1 METLTFKQE
10 ELKDLLKLNNN
21 NRLENQITITF
32 KNNNVVFNSRFEKAQ
47 AKRKCQSDKTIVV
60 FAKRFLEF
68 VKNNKVI
75 NLKLENNN
83 RLLLTSI
90 HNSTVIPCILEWE
103 RSKGDLI

>member
-1 METLTFKQE
+1 MERLTFTQE

-32 KNNNVVFNSRFEKAQ
+32 KNNNVVFNSRFEKAET
-47 AKRKCQSDKTIVV
+47 KIKCKSDKTIVV

-90 HNSTVIPCILEWE
+90 HNSTVIPCIIE
-103 RSKGDLI
+103 